1 MQREKNQIKT
11 KICEQSGRTVA
22 GRAYYGL
29 SKSKQQKLVCVTAT
43 DSKTKCSAVCLFVC
57 SFQNTTQRNIMQHNA
72 TQHKQRTVVVDK
84 IPALE
89 DKSLD
94 DPVKGR
100 ILVPGG
106 LFVPKKFSR
115 AKLTKILA
123 GLGTISRKQF
133 HLDPSEV
140 GCRTPGSVSSPQRD
154 FEKDDGIPPL
164 NGGHDVG
171 IGSHDHYSI

>member
-1 MQREKNQIKT
+1 MI
-11 KICEQSGRTVA
+11 
-22 GRAYYGL
+22 
-29 SKSKQQKLVCVTAT
+29 
-43 DSKTKCSAVCLFVC
+43 
-57 SFQNTTQRNIMQHNA
+57 
-72 TQHKQRTVVVDK
+72 DK
-84 IPALE
+84 ISTLE

-106 LFVPKKFSR
+106 LFVPKEFSR
-115 AKLTKILA
+115 TKLSKVLA
-123 GLGTISRKQF
+123 GFGTIPRKQF

-140 GCRTPGSVSSPQRD
+140 GRNIPCNVSTSQSN

-171 IGSHDHYSI
+171 IGSHDHSSI